1 MVKST
6 SDSILGV
13 IWKESWIL
21 DHFELQC
28 CVESICLA
36 EVCAVC
42 AFLVIIVL
50 LCFHV
55 LLLAYYC
62 VNLWLSLDVVIR
74 LHSSQH

>member
-1 MVKST
+1 MLGMVKTT

-36 EVCAVC
+36 EVCAVRML
-42 AFLVIIVL
+42 F
-50 LCFHV
+50 
-55 LLLAYYC
+55 
-62 VNLWLSLDVVIR
+62 
-74 LHSSQH
+74 